1 MQIKDVFFLNETLKE
16 NEMGDSLLFL
26 FEKVIAVNADSLC
39 IESQERKERIIC
51 QSDYESWESVIE
63 YLYSFKYPYRRWID
77 TFLSCEDGNEKFSRL
92 IDEYK
97 IYISNGQIE
106 YIDRLYKFA
115 DINRTVSKS
124 QIFHH
129 EKNKKT
135 FSQLTK
141 TT

>member
-63 YLYSFKYPYRRWID
+63 YLYSFKYPYRR
-77 TFLSCEDGNEKFSRL
+77 
-92 IDEYK
+92 
-97 IYISNGQIE
+97 
-106 YIDRLYKFA
+106 
-115 DINRTVSKS
+115 
-124 QIFHH
+124 
-129 EKNKKT
+129 
-135 FSQLTK
+135 
-141 TT
+141 